1 MSLDLAR
8 LEPGQST
15 VNDSGLIK
23 MAILAVGGQGGGVL
37 TDWIISLAEA
47 NGYVAQSTSVP
58 GVAQRTGATIYYVEM
73 MPDPGVSPVFGLTPA
88 PGDVDLVVAAEI
100 MEAGR
105 AVTRGFVSDDRTH
118 VVASSHRIY
127 AVSEKTV
134 PGDGILASDPVVE
147 RVRKAAKALTCLDL
161 DDIAVKR
168 SSHISASMFG
178 ALAGSGALPFQRGSF
193 EEMIRAS
200 GRGVD
205 ASLAAFADAY
215 DACQSQNTPNT
226 TGSVTPDETQKTTL
240 HVPQRHAKAWD
251 RLAAR
256 LSGLPL
262 EVRGITRRGL
272 EKVVDFQDL
281 AYGSEYLDLLE
292 KTAGTE
298 PELLTALAKH
308 LANAMC
314 YDDVIKVADNKTRG
328 SRAAGVRKH
337 MGVKGADLIHVTE
350 YMHPRAEEII
360 GLMPTGIA
368 RHVEASRAC
377 VGLIERMFAKGRRW
391 RSDKLGVFF
400 MLSAL
405 AAMRPMRRKLYRHA
419 QEVAHR
425 DAWLARIARLAGTN
439 PALAIETAN
448 ARRLIKG
455 YSDTFERGRNKFD
468 TVMTGIDL
476 VSDREDGAEW
486 ARRLTRAATGD
497 VSHDGVEGVLATIRT
512 FAE

>member
-1 MSLDLAR
+1 MSLDLTQLDVGR
-8 LEPGQST
+8 ST
-15 VNDSGLIK
+15 VTDAGLIK
-23 MAILAVGGQGGGVL
+23 IAILAVGGQGGGVL

-47 NGYVAQSTSVP
+47 NGFVAQSTSVP

-73 MPDPGVSPVFGLTPA
+73 MPDPGITPVFSLTPA
-88 PGDVDLVVAAEI
+88 PGDVDIVVASEI

-105 AVTRGFVSDDRTH
+105 AVTRGFVTDDRTH

-147 RVRKAAKALTCLDL
+147 RVRKAARTFTCLDL
-161 DDIAVKR
+161 AEIAVKR

-178 ALAGSGALPFQRGSF
+178 ALAGSGALPFERGSF

-200 GRGVD
+200 GRGVE
-205 ASLAAFADAY
+205 ASLAAFGDAY
-215 DACQSQNTPNT
+215 DASQKPQGGDTPEPAKAED
-226 TGSVTPDETQKTTL
+226 PDETRL
-240 HVPQRHAKAWD
+240 HVPARHVAAWTA
-251 RLAAR
+251 LTAR
-256 LSGLPL
+256 LSAVPAPS
-262 EVRGITRRGL
+262 RDMAARGL

-281 AYGSEYLDLLE
+281 AYGSEYLDLLGQ
-292 KTAGTE
+292 TAGSD
-298 PELLTALAKH
+298 PALCTALAKH

-328 SRAAGVRKH
+328 RRAEGVRKH
-337 MGVKGADLIHVTE
+337 MGVKSSDLIHVTE

-360 GLMPTGIA
+360 GLMPAAIG
-368 RHVEASRAC
+368 RRVEASAASTA
-377 VGLIERMFAKGRRW
+377 LIERLFSKGRRW
-391 RSDKLGVFF
+391 RSDKLGVFV

-405 AAMRPMRRKLYRHA
+405 AMLRPLRRRLLRHA

-425 DAWLARIARLAGTN
+425 DAWLDRIAGLSQSN
-439 PALAIETAN
+439 PALAVETAN

-455 YSDTFERGRNKFD
+455 YSDTFERGQNKFA

-476 VSDREDGAEW
+476 VAEREDGAEW
-486 ARRLTRAATGD
+486 ARRLITAASAD
-497 VSHDGVEGVLATIRT
+497 VSHDGVAGVLATIRT
-512 FAE
+512 FVE